1 MKFTTSTLDGEVQC
15 IALDGRLD
23 IDGTRAIDERFSFI
37 TTGRKDRIVVD
48 LSGVSFLA
56 SIGIRLLMTAAR
68 GQKGRGGRF
77 VLAAPQS
84 VVRDVLE
91 TAGIDQLIPLHAD
104 VESARAA
111 ASAPHDAQ
119 Q

>member
-37 TTGRKDRIVVD
+37 TTSRRDHIVVD
-48 LSGVSFLA
+48 LAGVGFLA

-77 VLAAPQS
+77 VLAAPQAA
-84 VVRDVLE
+84 VREVLE
-91 TAGIDQLIPLHAD
+91 TAGIDQLIPLHPD
-104 VESARAA
+104 VESARTAV
-111 ASAPHDAQ
+111 ASD
-119 Q
+119 